1 MSKELEL
8 GLLTLMIRIRLV
20 EEEIALRYPEGKM
33 RCPTHL
39 SIGQE
44 AVPAAVG
51 FSVSSNDFA
60 VSTHRGHAHYLGKGG
75 DLKAM
80 IAEIYGKVTGCARG
94 RGGSMHLIDRSVGFM
109 GTSAIVGNSIPI
121 GVGLA
126 LSAQLKKTNQ
136 LSCVFLG
143 DGATEEGAYYESVN
157 FAALRKLPV
166 LFLCENNFYSV
177 YSPLNVRQPEGRKI
191 STVAAAL
198 GLRVDMVDGNDVL
211 ACYEAISKAVAAI
224 RNNSGPYLLEFPTY
238 RWREHCGPNYD
249 NNIGYRSEEEYETW
263 KKADPILRFEQKL
276 ISQDP
281 SYELTIE
288 NIKKTIASEI
298 AEAFDF
304 AETSDFPDA
313 SEAYTGEYA

>member
-1 MSKELEL
+1 MKKETEL
-8 GLLTLMIRIRLV
+8 GLLTSMIRIRMV

-44 AVPAAVG
+44 AVPAAVSL
-51 FSVSSNDFA
+51 SVSPKDFA

-109 GTSAIVGNSIPI
+109 GTSAIVGNSIPL

-177 YSPLNVRQPEGRKI
+177 YSPLSVRQPDGRKI
-191 STVAAAL
+191 SSVAAAL
-198 GLRVDMVDGNDVL
+198 GLHVEVVDGNDVV

-224 RNNSGPYLLEFPTY
+224 RNNNGPHLLEFTTY

-263 KKADPILRFEQKL
+263 KKTDPILRFEQKL
-276 ISQDP
+276 IKQDAGN
-281 SYELTIE
+281 ELTIA
-288 NIKKTIASEI
+288 NIKKTIAIEI